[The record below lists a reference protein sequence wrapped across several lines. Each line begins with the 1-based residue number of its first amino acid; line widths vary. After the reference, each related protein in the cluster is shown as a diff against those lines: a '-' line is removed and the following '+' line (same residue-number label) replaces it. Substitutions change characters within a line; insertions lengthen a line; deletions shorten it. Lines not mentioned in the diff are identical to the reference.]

1 MYTPQLQKVLKVKI
15 LTQYIHEFWNPAK
28 TKTMNRGNKGRQ
40 RKTSLM
46 TKKIFSTK
54 L

>member
-1 MYTPQLQKVLKVKI
+1 MLKVKI
-15 LTQYIHEFWNPAK
+15 LTQYIHEFGNPAK
-28 TKTMNRGNKGRQ
+28 TKTMNRGNKGKQ
-40 RKTSLM
+40 KLKKKKEGKTSLM